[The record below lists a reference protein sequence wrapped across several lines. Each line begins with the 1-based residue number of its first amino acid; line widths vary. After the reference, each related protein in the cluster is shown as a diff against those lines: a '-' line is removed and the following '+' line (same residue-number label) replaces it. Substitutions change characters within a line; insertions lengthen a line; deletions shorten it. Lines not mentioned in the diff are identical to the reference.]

1 MRGDQEQPD
10 EQELGDKGNA
20 SEGGSENKN
29 GSALLLPLSSNQF
42 KVLNGTL
49 AWLGVAWRGVLVA
62 CVDAV
67 RCGECCHSVV
77 ANVAIFVLPTCK
89 TSVSCAP
96 SASSLYAML
105 CAHP

>member
-49 AWLGVAWRGVLVA
+49 AWLGVA
-62 CVDAV
+62 
-67 RCGECCHSVV
+67 
-77 ANVAIFVLPTCK
+77 
-89 TSVSCAP
+89 
-96 SASSLYAML
+96 
-105 CAHP
+105 